1 MKRKGNYYTA
11 PVTNARLAAQWAAA
25 RWPSPPS
32 WLRRFSGRERGVRV

>member
-25 RWPSPPS
+25 RWPSPHHDYADFPAANVA
-32 WLRRFSGRERGVRV
+32 FA